1 MFRKQLRISR
11 ILLAPAIFYISVGA
25 LAQTLET
32 PNETV
37 TGEEL
42 SVVCKFCHGTSLQ
55 GNIRRDAPALA
66 GQPAWYLERQMR
78 NFIDGVRGTHPE
90 DIPGQQMHFS
100 TGLLRNDYTL
110 SSVAEY
116 ISGLEPGIP
125 MTADAIAERPYVWES
140 KYAGLEPGIAG
151 NPEAGQQTYLSI
163 CSACHGP
170 EGVGIEALG
179 TASLVYLDKEY
190 LARQLKY
197 FRDGVR
203 GSDARDIQG
212 MQMAA
217 MSQLLTTD
225 QAIADVVAYI
235 TSLRS
240 DSEGQ

>member
-1 MFRKQLRISR
+1 MRVVKVFLAVFTLCIS
-11 ILLAPAIFYISVGA
+11 ASA

-42 SVVCKFCHGTSLQ
+42 FVVCGFCHGVNGQ
-55 GNIRRDAPALA
+55 GSRRRDGPALA
-66 GQPAWYLERQMR
+66 GMPAWYLEKQMR
-78 NFIDGVRGTHPE
+78 HYIDGVRGTHPE

-100 TGLLRNDYTL
+100 TGMLRNDYTL

-125 MTADAIAERPYVWES
+125 MTADAIVERPYVWES
-140 KYAGLEPGIAG
+140 KYAGLEPGITG

-163 CSACHGP
+163 CSACHGSD
-170 EGVGIEALG
+170 GVGIEVLG
-179 TASLVYLDKEY
+179 TTSLVYLSEEY

-203 GSDARDIQG
+203 GSDPRDIRG

-217 MSQLLTTD
+217 MSKLLMTD
-225 QAIADVVAYI
+225 QAIADVAAYI
-235 TSLRS
+235 TSLRP
-240 DSEGQ
+240 DSEGR